1 MRSALDLLAEER
13 TRRASRGAVVNE
25 HATEIEA
32 LAAALSPRQRALHN
46 DKATQICVVCT
57 RQSGKTSEALLK
69 LVKCMFGEKRGTIAY
84 VCLPTRDRARDAFWD
99 RWKSITEIF
108 GLNEK
113 DHHHET
119 LLETRYNGNVV
130 RFVGVPDRKRADRVR
145 SQTLDLIIVD
155 EAANFA
161 DDVLQYLIESC
172 ASAALGIKNG
182 LLYVCSTPGMD
193 PSGYLYRL
201 YTDPALEFSRHFLDL
216 TDNPAW
222 KDPAA
227 YLAKV
232 RRQFGYSE
240 DDPTYQREW
249 LGRWVA
255 DLALRVYRIDAIN
268 LVEAPGAVDYAVM
281 AVDLGATDQSAICVL
296 GWKANTRELHCLH
309 EEAESDLDITS
320 VAERVK
326 ALQAIYRPLVTM
338 VDGAAKQSVLELQN
352 RHGIPLEP
360 TPKAPGYKPKAIA
373 QLNADFRRGMVKV
386 PRTFE
391 VVGQMKAL
399 QWAAK
404 AVGVRENQGQ
414 PNDRCDAFLYAYLRA
429 SHYLEQIPEPEPEAG
444 SAAYWKREQE
454 RVRAE
459 HEAAW
464 TPKDHLDPFASE
476 DPDPFT

>member
-1 MRSALDLLAEER
+1 MRDRLLAAELAR
-13 TRRASRGAVVNE
+13 RRADSRVAT

-32 LAAALSPRQRALHN
+32 LAAALSPRQRKLHE
-46 DKATQICVVCT
+46 DPATQICVVCT

-69 LVKCMFGEKRGTIAY
+69 LVRCMFGPKRGTIAY

-99 RWKSITEIF
+99 RWKSITEVF
-108 GLNEK
+108 GLTE

-119 LLETRYNGNVV
+119 LLETRFNGNVV
-130 RFVGVPDRKRADRVR
+130 RFVGVPDKKRADRVR
-145 SQTLDLIIVD
+145 SQTLDLIIID

-161 DDVLQYLIESC
+161 DDVLRYLIESC

-182 LLYVCSTPGMD
+182 LLYICSTPGMD

-201 YTDPALEFSRHFLDL
+201 YTDPALDFSRHFLDL
-216 TDNPAW
+216 SDNPAW

-227 YLAKV
+227 YLEKV

-255 DLALRVYRIDAIN
+255 DLALRVYRIDAAN
-268 LVEAPGAVDYAVM
+268 LIDAPGRYDYTVM
-281 AVDLGATDQSAICVL
+281 ALDLGATDESAISVL
-296 GWKANTRELHCLH
+296 GWAANSRELHCLH
-309 EEAESDLDITS
+309 DEADSDLDLTD
-320 VAERVK
+320 VAERVR
-326 ALQAIYRPLVTM
+326 ALQEQYRPLVTM
-338 VDGAAKQSVLELQN
+338 VDGAAKQSVLELTN
-352 RHGIPLEP
+352 RHGIALEA

-373 QLNADFRRGMVKV
+373 QLNADFRRGLVKV
-386 PRTFE
+386 PRSFE
-391 VVGQMKAL
+391 VVGQMRAL
-399 QWAAK
+399 QWAQK

-429 SHYLEQIPEPEPEAG
+429 SHYLEQAPAPEPEHG
-444 SAAYWKREQE
+444 SDAYWKREQA
-454 RVRAE
+454 RIRAE

-464 TPKDHLDPFASE
+464 TPNDRLDPFTDKFE
-476 DPDPFT
+476 DPFE